1 MRLKLWWL
9 WFKFNEYWLYFLS
22 RNDLKNIKNLFEN
35 KDKSLSNL
43 IDSNKKIVFKIEL
56 ENTNNSKEEINL
68 IKKDIEILEFCGILS

>member
-1 MRLKLWWL
+1 MNID
-9 WFKFNEYWLYFLS
+9 FIFLS

>member
-1 MRLKLWWL
+1 MKID
-9 WFKFNEYWLYFLS
+9 FIFLS